1 MPIDQYFDKLEGVRT
16 SDKIR
21 FTSKSAND
29 KGYIFLEGKSH
40 GSYSYRDLLISC
52 EKSHFGLNWF
62 NAHHAL
68 HRENSFM
75 LNIRQYVDFL
85 SLLKI
90 GRGFD
95 GNGQRID
102 ESILLKMAYDILEI
116 KDPWQGEWLD
126 AEFSIDRVN
135 IYDTSQDR
143 LRMACQHEIYPIGLY
158 ARKIYPVSRDR
169 LKRLIPLYGEA
180 IDLSTLDSI
189 GLPTRTSNDVNFI
202 GPCGGPRKPRPVAGF
217 LSLDST
223 HLYCCGVGPDE
234 AYPYIGVRR
243 AKERKPR

>member
-126 AEFSIDRVN
+126 ADFKVN
-135 IYDTSQDR
+135 PTDKSLIINYDHRTFNNKLQPAHFILLEDYLSDNKN
-143 LRMACQHEIYPIGLY
+143 PG
-158 ARKIYPVSRDR
+158 
-169 LKRLIPLYGEA
+169 
-180 IDLSTLDSI
+180 IDLEQWIDTLTRH
-189 GLPTRTSNDVNFI
+189 GLPPSNIKSGNLWYFAPI
-202 GPCGGPRKPRPVAGF
+202 NNSVAVFFANSGRAG
-217 LSLDST
+217 LDCNRGATYRSPG
-223 HLYCCGVGPDE
+223 L
-234 AYPYIGVRR
+234 GVRR
-243 AKERKPR
+243 VKIKT